1 VTSETVANPPLDM
14 PRILPHLIYDDVGA
28 AIEFLTNA
36 FGFRE
41 RTWARHMAP
50 DGVIG
55 RTQMAVKDGVITLGL
70 PSVHGESPRHGV
82 SAMLYVY
89 VDDVDAHFRQAT
101 QGGAGVVL
109 ELDDRPWGDRTYQV
123 TDPEGHQ
130 WTFAQH
136 LLGVASEDN
145 HLHASGHA

>member
-1 VTSETVANPPLDM
+1 VTSETVANPPVDM

-55 RTQMAVKDGVITLGL
+55 RTQMAVKDSVIG
-70 PSVHGESPRHGV
+70 PSPNT
-82 SAMLYVY
+82 SAASRQK
-89 VDDVDAHFRQAT
+89 DD
-101 QGGAGVVL
+101 
-109 ELDDRPWGDRTYQV
+109 
-123 TDPEGHQ
+123 
-130 WTFAQH
+130 
-136 LLGVASEDN
+136 
-145 HLHASGHA
+145 HLHASAHA